1 MFLDRFFLFF
11 YFIFMILDYRCP
23 CFFFFFSLTVFTVK
37 SLNVN
42 QTKKSQNNLTA
53 CMEAIQMENSYL

>member
-11 YFIFMILDYRCP
+11 YFIFMILD
-23 CFFFFFSLTVFTVK
+23 SLFTVK